1 MKVEIYPLKRR
12 EEKGI
17 GKLLPKEPRTITDVR
32 NKKKVPHA
40 RDTDSESHSLNMNK
54 MKKKH
59 EPVGDLL

>member
-32 NKKKVPHA
+32 YKKYRMLVTLTVKVTP
-40 RDTDSESHSLNMNK
+40 
-54 MKKKH
+54 
-59 EPVGDLL
+59 